1 MNIRTIKSEADYKLT
16 LKRLEEVFDARIG
29 TAESDEA
36 DIPGVLI
43 DEFEKKHYPIEAPD
57 PIEAIKTRQALSWQP
72 KF

>member
-1 MNIRTIKSEADYKLT
+1 MNIRTIKSEADYKLA

-43 DEFEKKHYPIEAPD
+43 DEFENTTQLKLRIQLKRSKQDKH
-57 PIEAIKTRQALSWQP
+57 
-72 KF
+72 

>member
-1 MNIRTIKSEADYKLT
+1 MNIRTIKSEADYKLA

-43 DEFEKKHYPIEAPD
+43 DELKKNTTQLKLRIQLKRSKQDKH
-57 PIEAIKTRQALSWQP
+57 
-72 KF
+72 